1 MWFKYGLKAQ
11 KLIAQGNGHKQHDL
25 KGRSSYP
32 VHKPLAKLVSI
43 RFHIRYF
50 LDLPLSMC
58 SYVKSFFMK
67 KVSKYHFFAERKC
80 K

>member
-1 MWFKYGLKAQ
+1 MWLQ
-11 KLIAQGNGHKQHDL
+11 
-25 KGRSSYP
+25 P
-32 VHKPLAKLVSI
+32 VLKPLAKFVSI

-67 KVSKYHFFAERKC
+67 KVSKYHFLAERRDKLLIYN
-80 K
+80 KIEE